1 MEIRVGPL
9 AVKADN
15 EGLKEGNVRDKGI
28 SVMLAGQERTG
39 KTSLKK
45 SLKGET
51 FDKREESTDGT
62 EADPSYFK
70 VSTEIRKTGEK
81 IE

>member
-1 MEIRVGPL
+1 MKIRVGDGPL

-15 EGLKEGNVRDKGI
+15 EGLKEGI
-28 SVMLAGQERTG
+28 PVMLVGQERTG

-51 FDKREESTDGT
+51 FDNREESTDGI
-62 EADPSYFK
+62 EADPSFFF
-70 VSTEIRKTGEK
+70 
-81 IE
+81 